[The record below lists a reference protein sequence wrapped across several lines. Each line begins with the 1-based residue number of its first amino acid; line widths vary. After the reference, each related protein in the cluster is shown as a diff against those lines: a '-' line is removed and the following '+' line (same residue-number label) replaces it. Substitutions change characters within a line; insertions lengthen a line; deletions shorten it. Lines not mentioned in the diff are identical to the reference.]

1 MNPSE
6 YISIISFPGLG
17 IGEFPVNRLAFR
29 LFGIDIMWYGVIICF
44 GIIVAFSYLAW
55 RANQVGINLDAVLDY
70 TLWTV
75 PIAVLGARL
84 YYVLFSLKDH
94 SYSSF
99 WDVISPRDGGLAI
112 YGGVIVGALMVF
124 LVAKHKKQSFC
135 MMGDMV
141 IPGVMIAQA
150 IGRWGNF
157 MNAEA
162 YGGDTTLP
170 WRMGIR
176 KLGMSE
182 TRYVHPTFFYESLW
196 NVIGFTL
203 INIFYKKRKFHGQI
217 ILEYACW
224 YGLGRMFIEGLRTDS
239 LYIGSLRV
247 SQIVA
252 GVGFVLSA
260 VLIAFLLIRHK
271 KMAAS
276 GVIGKDEIVDITV
289 LLGIKPP
296 KSSLAMTGEVQF
308 DTSEFE
314 RTDSLEQSEAKKRAM
329 ARSPFEQTA
338 EFSNDIAKPEFEVNY
353 ENEQFGTPD
362 EYKDKTVI
370 HTSSRDK
377 VIAKAEEA
385 MDEQIAE
392 EEKEEAE
399 ADAKAEAQADEKEE
413 ESAEIEAEEEAEAE
427 AEAEEETEAKAEA
440 EAEANETSEPAEKQ
454 GENNK

>member
-196 NVIGFTL
+196 NVIGFAL

-260 VLIAFLLIRHK
+260 ALIAFFLIRHK

-399 ADAKAEAQADEKEE
+399 AQADEKEE

-427 AEAEEETEAKAEA
+427 AEEETEAKAEA
-440 EAEANETSEPAEKQ
+440 KAKAEVEANETSEPAEKQ
-454 GENNK
+454 GENNE

>member
-196 NVIGFTL
+196 ND
-203 INIFYKKRKFHGQI
+203 N
-217 ILEYACW
+217 C
-224 YGLGRMFIEGLRTDS
+224 
-239 LYIGSLRV
+239 
-247 SQIVA
+247 
-252 GVGFVLSA
+252 
-260 VLIAFLLIRHK
+260 
-271 KMAAS
+271 
-276 GVIGKDEIVDITV
+276 
-289 LLGIKPP
+289 
-296 KSSLAMTGEVQF
+296 SS
-308 DTSEFE
+308 
-314 RTDSLEQSEAKKRAM
+314 K
-329 ARSPFEQTA
+329 
-338 EFSNDIAKPEFEVNY
+338 
-353 ENEQFGTPD
+353 
-362 EYKDKTVI
+362 
-370 HTSSRDK
+370 
-377 VIAKAEEA
+377 
-385 MDEQIAE
+385 
-392 EEKEEAE
+392 
-399 ADAKAEAQADEKEE
+399 
-413 ESAEIEAEEEAEAE
+413 
-427 AEAEEETEAKAEA
+427 
-440 EAEANETSEPAEKQ
+440 
-454 GENNK
+454 

>member
-1 MNPSE
+1 
-6 YISIISFPGLG
+6 
-17 IGEFPVNRLAFR
+17 
-29 LFGIDIMWYGVIICF
+29 
-44 GIIVAFSYLAW
+44 
-55 RANQVGINLDAVLDY
+55 
-70 TLWTV
+70 
-75 PIAVLGARL
+75 
-84 YYVLFSLKDH
+84 
-94 SYSSF
+94 
-99 WDVISPRDGGLAI
+99 
-112 YGGVIVGALMVF
+112 
-124 LVAKHKKQSFC
+124 
-135 MMGDMV
+135 MV

-203 INIFYKKRKFHGQI
+203 INIFYTKRKFHGQI

-252 GVGFVLSA
+252 GVGFVFSA
-260 VLIAFLLIRHK
+260 ALIAFLLIRHK

-413 ESAEIEAEEEAEAE
+413 ESAEIEAEEIGRASCRERV
-427 AEAEEETEAKAEA
+427 
-440 EAEANETSEPAEKQ
+440 
-454 GENNK
+454 